1 MFIDVKLDEKIAN
14 GFTRLA
20 AIDIV
25 DCFRAMINNLA
36 PQRYLS
42 KEQFRAISTAIVD
55 ELYFPTSEE
64 DILKMQHEFEQ
75 DLIDRKSSDYGK
87 SEEGSTEPEPETP
100 AEESPKY
107 TTLMDAIRGKS
118 ADESSEDTNTDN
130 PETSNTDNP
139 ETSNTDN
146 PETSN
151 TDNP

>member
-1 MFIDVKLDEKIAN
+1 MFIDVKLNEKIAN

-25 DCFRAMINNLA
+25 DCFRAMINNFA
-36 PQRYLS
+36 PQRYLT

-64 DILKMQHEFEQ
+64 DILKMQQEFEQ

-87 SEEGSTEPEPETP
+87 DEEGSTEPAEPETP

-107 TTLMDAIRGKS
+107 TSIMDAISGKS
-118 ADESSEDTNTDN
+118 SDESSEDTDTSGTDTPGTDTPGTEN
-130 PETSNTDNP
+130 P
-139 ETSNTDN
+139 
-146 PETSN
+146 
-151 TDNP
+151 